1 MIIHKVDIHGRVDG
15 HGVATWTNSGDL
27 ILIDGVE
34 HVRLAHGVIV
44 PRGDDWCET
53 LDEARARAAE
63 KIEAIAERLARQA
76 TDLRKEVTDANG

>member
-1 MIIHKVDIHGRVDG
+1 MRLYRINITGRGDG
-15 HGVATWTNSGDL
+15 DGATTWASTGEL

-53 LDEARARAAE
+53 LDEARCRAAE
-63 KIEAIAERLARQA
+63 RIEAIAERLVRQA
-76 TDLRKEVTDANG
+76 TDMRKGVTDANG